1 MRIAVCVKRVP
12 DMDVRFKIAANGA
25 SVDEAGLKYDMNDF
39 DSWAVEAA
47 LQIKDTVIAERERQL
62 FLQGS
67 HQYDVR
73 RLNLPLYPPSG
84 TPYPK
89 GGTYGNEVCL
99 PIPAVETQNNPN
111 FSST

>member
-47 LQIKDTVIAERERQL
+47 LQIKDRDPATEVVIVSLGTDGDL
-62 FLQGS
+62 FV
-67 HQYDVR
+67 DAIR
-73 RLNLPLYPPSG
+73 RMSG
-84 TPYPK
+84 IK
-89 GGTYGNEVCL
+89 D
-99 PIPAVETQNNPN
+99 
-111 FSST
+111 